1 MAKEIRQTLFWRTA
15 RPFQTIRGC
24 LLCCEEVLGAVWKLF
39 LLVAH
44 FHLSNRHVCHKHG
57 GVVQIQSRSLVPCYC
72 PLSRRNV
79 MKTDTWHVD
88 VGSGKSVWKTHKG
101 PCWAVMFAL
110 ERVVFIP
117 FLSLSCLFLFSVS
130 QTDLSKPSAYR
141 MPDLACLFLSQL
153 VVKPQLG
160 LALLLVLFH
169 TSLFVSSFFPQIF
182 HQSLSP
188 PRLTALIFHCGD
200 RASFLGSC
208 QCSAGC
214 QYWTTMTR
222 CSSFS
227 LTFLLSFAS
236 WKSET
241 DEDMPAKNDLNSV
254 VVISSELSS
263 VISPGK
269 TGVFVFIFQV
279 CMASFVVYLSLS

>member
-1 MAKEIRQTLFWRTA
+1 MWMSAQA
-15 RPFQTIRGC
+15 
-24 LLCCEEVLGAVWKLF
+24 
-39 LLVAH
+39 
-44 FHLSNRHVCHKHG
+44 
-57 GVVQIQSRSLVPCYC
+57 SRSGKCTKNP
-72 PLSRRNV
+72 
-79 MKTDTWHVD
+79 
-88 VGSGKSVWKTHKG
+88 VG
-101 PCWAVMFAL
+101 
-110 ERVVFIP
+110 
-117 FLSLSCLFLFSVS
+117 LSCLLWREWYSFLFLVSLVSFFSVS
-130 QTDLSKPSAYR
+130 QTDLAKPSAYR

-254 VVISSELSS
+254 VVSSSELSS

-269 TGVFVFIFQV
+269 PGVFVYFTGLNGKFCCV
-279 CMASFVVYLSLS
+279 PFTLLGFHSPTLLKGL